1 MAIKSQAD
9 KENNEIRSFNERRTY
24 T

>member
-24 T
+24 M